1 MNKLKWWFRIVG
13 GFYLFLAALNMYGT
27 FVDSAFFA
35 QVLPYPADENV
46 VKAFV
51 DGWSP
56 FAFEILGIATF
67 MLWASR
73 DPLKYLGAVWLL
85 VWLELL
91 HGVFDDIFLIAR
103 GYNAAEYIA
112 FIVVH
117 FIIISTGIVFVRQA
131 AAQSSHPASLVAQRN
146 T

>member
-1 MNKLKWWFRIVG
+1 MKKLTWWFRIVG
-13 GFYLFLAALNMYGT
+13 AFYLFLAVVNMYGT
-27 FVDSAFFA
+27 FVDSSFFGQA
-35 QVLPYPADENV
+35 IPYRLGENALR
-46 VKAFV
+46 AFV

-73 DPLKYLGAVWLL
+73 DPRKYLGAVWLL

-91 HGVFDDIFLIAR
+91 HGVVDDVYLIAK
-103 GYNAAEYIA
+103 GYSAAEYIA

-117 FIIISTGIVFVRQA
+117 FIIIGTGVMFARQA
-131 AAQSSHPASLVAQRN
+131 SAETANPSNP
-146 T
+146 